1 MVVGVLERCLVAEEV
16 SFYVRQNCLFAKIV
30 TDDGGNV
37 GVDSLV
43 VGNAR
48 ANGVSQR
55 DIAGAISIQQA
66 GYAQG
71 RVALEGEGVKG
82 IVIDAAGD
90 YRDAPHTAP
99 HAHMDEVVMHKP
111 VASF

>member
-1 MVVGVLERCLVAEEV
+1 MFEGVFARCFVAEQV
-16 SFYVRQNCLFAKIV
+16 SFYVRQNCLFTKIV

-48 ANGVSQR
+48 GNGGRQR

-66 GYAQG
+66 GYAPG
-71 RVALEGEGVKG
+71 RVALEGEGAKG
-82 IVIDAAGD
+82 IVIDTAVSYVCAAMTSHLP
-90 YRDAPHTAP
+90 AI
-99 HAHMDEVVMHKP
+99 
-111 VASF
+111 

>member
-1 MVVGVLERCLVAEEV
+1 MFEGVFARCFVAEQV
-16 SFYVRQNCLFAKIV
+16 SFYVRQNCLFTKIV

-55 DIAGAISIQQA
+55 DIAGSISIQQA

-71 RVALEGEGVKG
+71 RVALEGEGGQGNVN
-82 IVIDAAGD
+82 DAAGNPLGAVPTP
-90 YRDAPHTAP
+90 RRRHLDACIRS
-99 HAHMDEVVMHKP
+99 E
-111 VASF
+111 